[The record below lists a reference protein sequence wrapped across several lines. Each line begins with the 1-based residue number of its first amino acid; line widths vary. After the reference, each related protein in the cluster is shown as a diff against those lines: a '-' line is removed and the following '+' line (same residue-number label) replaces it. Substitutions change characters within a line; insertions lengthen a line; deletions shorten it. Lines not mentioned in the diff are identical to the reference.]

1 MTQYASISLSFLA
14 LESSST
20 QVQSDLVLLR
30 LTPLIWLQVL
40 SEPVWSLWT
49 HSIEHQL
56 PLLESSSGACFQEP
70 GLRSLWVKCLHAALC
85 FYLVCESQN
94 HLAAAAA
101 AAKSLQSCSTLC
113 NPIDGSPP
121 GSSIPGT
128 LQART
133 PEWAAISF
141 SNAWKWKVN
150 GKSLSHAWL
159 LATPWTAAH
168 QAPPS
173 MGFSRQEYWSG
184 VPYARLTYFPPKWV
198 KKIKEMDSYIV
209 LLPMIVVIV
218 KDILET
224 KIYTT
229 NFNTDQ

>member
-1 MTQYASISLSFLA
+1 MNAWAFLPWGFHKQSFWVKWALWPMTQYASISLSFLA

-20 QVQSDLVLLR
+20 QVQSDLILLR
-30 LTPLIWLQVL
+30 LTPLIRLQVL

-56 PLLESSSGACFQEP
+56 PQLESSSGACFQEP

-121 GSSIPGT
+121 GSPIPGI

-133 PEWAAISF
+133 LEWVAISF
-141 SNAWKWKVN
+141 SNAWKV
-150 GKSLSHAWL
+150 KSESESEVA
-159 LATPWTAAH
+159 
-168 QAPPS
+168 
-173 MGFSRQEYWSG
+173 
-184 VPYARLTYFPPKWV
+184 
-198 KKIKEMDSYIV
+198 
-209 LLPMIVVIV
+209 
-218 KDILET
+218 
-224 KIYTT
+224 
-229 NFNTDQ
+229 